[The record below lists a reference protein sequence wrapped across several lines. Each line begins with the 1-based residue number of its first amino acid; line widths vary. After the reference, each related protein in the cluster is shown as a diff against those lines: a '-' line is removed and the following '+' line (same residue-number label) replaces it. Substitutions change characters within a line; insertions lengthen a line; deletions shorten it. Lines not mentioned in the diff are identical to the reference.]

1 MTVRFAPSYLEGDPF
16 VRKRLAVCLVV
27 VATSA
32 AAAPEGFTLDS
43 RHTFPTFQVNHL
55 GMSMQFGRF
64 NKTTGKIVI
73 DREARSGTADIAID
87 PASIDMGIDKWDEA
101 MRGED
106 WFNVVQFPT
115 VTFKSPRLLFDGDKV
130 VGAEGEFTLLG
141 VTRPLTLK
149 LMGFNCIAHPLNK
162 KTVCGG
168 TATAT
173 IKRSEFGMTKGLPG
187 IGDEVT
193 LSIPVEAF
201 KD

>member
-1 MTVRFAPSYLEGDPF
+1 MKKIAATCV
-16 VRKRLAVCLVV
+16 LAVAV
-27 VATSA
+27 VAAASA

-55 GMSMQFGRF
+55 GVSLQFGRF
-64 NKTTGKIVI
+64 NKTTGRIVV
-73 DREARSGTADIAID
+73 DREARSGTADITID
-87 PASIDMGIDKWDEA
+87 AASIDMGIEKWDEA

-106 WFNVVQFPT
+106 WFNVAQFPT
-115 VTFKSPRLLFDGDKV
+115 LAFKAPRLLFDGDKV
-130 VGAEGEFTLLG
+130 VGAEGDFTLLG
-141 VTRPLTLK
+141 VTRPLSVK
-149 LMGFNCIAHPLNK
+149 LNGFNCIAHPLNK

-173 IKRSEFGMTKGLPG
+173 IKRSEFGLTKGLPG

-193 LSIPVEAF
+193 LTIPVEAF

>member
-1 MTVRFAPSYLEGDPF
+1 MTRM
-16 VRKRLAVCLVV
+16 LALL
-27 VATSA
+27 A
-32 AAAPEGFTLDS
+32 ALCAVPAFAAPESFTLDS

-55 GMSMQFGRF
+55 GVSMQFGRF
-64 NKTTGKIVI
+64 NKTTGKVVV
-73 DREARSGTADIAID
+73 DREARSGTIEIAID

-106 WFNVVQFPT
+106 WFNVEKFPAMG
-115 VTFKSPRLLFDGDKV
+115 FKSQKLAFDGDKV

-141 VTRPLTLK
+141 VTRPLAVK
-149 LMGFNCIAHPLNK
+149 LAGFNCIAHPLNK

-173 IKRSEFGMTKGLPG
+173 IKRSEFGLTKGLPG
-187 IGDEVT
+187 IGDDVIFT
-193 LSIPVEAF
+193 MPVEAF

>member
-1 MTVRFAPSYLEGDPF
+1 MKKIAATCV
-16 VRKRLAVCLVV
+16 LAVAV
-27 VATSA
+27 VAAASA

-55 GMSMQFGRF
+55 GVSMQFGRF
-64 NKTTGKIVI
+64 NKTTGRIVV
-73 DREARSGTADIAID
+73 DREARSGTADITID
-87 PASIDMGIDKWDEA
+87 AGSIDMGIEKWDEA

-106 WFNVVQFPT
+106 WFNVAQFPT
-115 VTFKSPRLLFDGDKV
+115 LVFKAPRLLFDGDKV
-130 VGAEGEFTLLG
+130 VGAEGDFTLLG
-141 VTRPLTLK
+141 VTRPLSVK
-149 LMGFNCIAHPLNK
+149 LNGFNCIAHPLNK

-173 IKRSEFGMTKGLPG
+173 IKRSEFGLTKGLPG

-193 LSIPVEAF
+193 LTIPVEAF

>member
-1 MTVRFAPSYLEGDPF
+1 MTERCAPSYLEGDPF
-16 VRKRLAVCLVV
+16 VRKFLAASLVA

-32 AAAPEGFTLDS
+32 SAAPEGFTLDS

-55 GMSMQFGRF
+55 GISMQFGRF
-64 NKTTGKIVI
+64 NKTTGKIVV
-73 DREARSGTADIAID
+73 DREARTGTADIAID

-106 WFNVVQFPT
+106 WFNVAQFPT
-115 VTFKSPRLLFDGDKV
+115 VTFKSPRLLFEGDKV

-149 LMGFNCIAHPLNK
+149 LSGFNCIAHPLNK

-173 IKRSEFGMTKGLPG
+173 IKRSEFGLTRQLPG
-187 IGDEVT
+187 IGDEVSLT
-193 LSIPVEAF
+193 IPVEAF